1 MRLPNKAG
9 FWTFRAEYTGL
20 ERTRAVRDNGD
31 YYAGLHVETAH
42 FYGGTKWVPVGS
54 DDEAGEWIEWHG
66 DRAFNDETKKV
77 EDKTMGA
84 RIKAGLRDATEL
96 KAANLLLD
104 AVVDKCTEMVPQ
116 IEGVN
121 RDVRRAGAALL
132 LCHLYDHYGDSIPG
146 VREYRD
152 VLGGV
157 IDHATTAVAFSVID
171 KLDIQKIVADVVG
184 VVKGGVIEPS
194 KADE

>member
-84 RIKAGLRDATEL
+84 RIKAGLRDATEHN
-96 KAANLLLD
+96 AAHGSALHHDRSRL
-104 AVVDKCTEMVPQ
+104 AVVPDRQRPRCRV
-116 IEGVN
+116 
-121 RDVRRAGAALL
+121 
-132 LCHLYDHYGDSIPG
+132 LCS
-146 VREYRD
+146 
-152 VLGGV
+152 
-157 IDHATTAVAFSVID
+157 
-171 KLDIQKIVADVVG
+171 
-184 VVKGGVIEPS
+184 EP
-194 KADE
+194 